1 MWGRKS
7 DFTGLQRES
16 IRRKWRKLVE
26 DTPLKSLDEAEEKWD
41 SGNQEVLTEFDFNT
55 DIICDAGH
63 SML

>member
-7 DFTGLQRES
+7 DFTGLQRVS

-26 DTPLKSLDEAEEKWD
+26 ATPLKSMDEAEKKWD
-41 SGNQEVLTEFDFNT
+41 SGNQEVLTDFDFYT
-55 DIICDAGH
+55 DIIHDAGH